1 MNKRII
7 RIPNIS
13 GHYFIVTL
21 REELTKLDGVKDVKV
36 DITTKQARIIWH
48 EPASW
53 EQIEKRLAEIGY
65 PVEE

>member
-7 RIPNIS
+7 RISNIS
-13 GHYFIVTL
+13 GHYSIVTL
-21 REELTKLDGVKDVKV
+21 RKELTKLDGVKDVKM

-48 EPASW
+48 ESASW